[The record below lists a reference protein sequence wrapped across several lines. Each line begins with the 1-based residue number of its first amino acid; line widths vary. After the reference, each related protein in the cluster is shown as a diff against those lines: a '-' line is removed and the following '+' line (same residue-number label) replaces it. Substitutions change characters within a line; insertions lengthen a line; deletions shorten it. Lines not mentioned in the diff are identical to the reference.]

1 MTTILA
7 LDPTIDRYPT
17 TVTDYITTE
26 MAEYG
31 YTVEWM
37 PQADVS
43 TYRSQMSLTNPD
55 DEIITPA
62 DLDDRGSEILAS
74 TITEAWDA

>member
-17 TVTDYITTE
+17 TVTEYIT
-26 MAEYG
+26 AELAAYG

-43 TYRSQMSLTNPD
+43 TFRSQMALTNPD

-62 DLDDRGSEILAS
+62 DLDDRGAEILYS
-74 TITEAWDA
+74 TITEAWEA

>member
-31 YTVEWM
+31 YAVEWM

-43 TYRSQMSLTNPD
+43 TYRSQMALTNPD

-74 TITEAWDA
+74 TITEAWEA